1 MLLDSGQY
9 TMSDVANEKYLAPL
23 RRHLEWL
30 TAPLLHEEP
39 FDFGDPEFFK
49 KGIDS
54 LKEMVEKVYPAP
66 PMYLY
71 LFRSFF
77 GLRVLSY
84 QLKCRVDIGA
94 V

>member
-9 TMSDVANEKYLAPL
+9 TMSDVANENYVAPL

-49 KGIDS
+49 KGNRFVKGD
-54 LKEMVEKVYPAP
+54 
-66 PMYLY
+66 
-71 LFRSFF
+71 
-77 GLRVLSY
+77 G
-84 QLKCRVDIGA
+84 
-94 V
+94 